1 MSGDQ
6 KRETLGTIHV
16 SPNAIA
22 TIASQALLK
31 SYGVV
36 GMASRNV
43 VDGIT
48 SAITRDPNHGID
60 VRAEDGRIIINVYVI
75 IEHGTRI
82 TSVATSV
89 IDAVRFNVQKMLGIP
104 VYQVSV
110 YVQGLRVSEEGQ
122 QREESHQ

>member
-1 MSGDQ
+1 MSDHQ
-6 KRETLGTIHV
+6 REESLGAIHV
-16 SPNAIA
+16 SPNAIG

-60 VRAEDGRIIINVYVI
+60 VHTDGGRIIIDVYVI

-82 TSVATSV
+82 MSVATSV
-89 IDAVRFNVQKMLGIP
+89 VNSVRFNVQKTLGIP
-104 VYQVSV
+104 VYQVNI
-110 YVQGLRVSEEGQ
+110 YVQGLRVSEE
-122 QREESHQ
+122 E

>member
-1 MSGDQ
+1 MSDHQ
-6 KRETLGTIHV
+6 KEDSLGTIHV
-16 SPNAIA
+16 SPNAVA

-43 VDGIT
+43 VEDIT

-60 VRAEDGRIIINVYVI
+60 VRTEDGRITIDVYVI

-89 IDAVRFNVQKMLGIP
+89 IDAVRFNVEKMLGIP
-104 VYQVSV
+104 VYQVNI
-110 YVQGLRVSEEGQ
+110 YVQGLRVSEE
-122 QREESHQ
+122 E